1 MLENLFRNLPGVTKN
16 LLLINV
22 VMFVLTMVSPW
33 AYQNLALYNFGSDF
47 FRPYQIVTH
56 FFLHA
61 NLGHIFFNM
70 FALVMFGA
78 QLEKVWGAQRFLFFY
93 LFSAVGAFLLQVGIN
108 YYEFH
113 EYFKDATPADMEW
126 LSKEASKVVEGKSY
140 IMPIIE
146 YYNYYYGNMRGA
158 SGAIMGLLAA
168 FAFLFPNT
176 ELMLIFLPIP
186 IKAKYFMPIYMLI
199 ELFLGVNNFQWDN
212 IAHFAHLGGA
222 LFGLI
227 LVLIWRKD
235 RTNFY

>member
-22 VMFVLTMVSPW
+22 VMFVLSW
-33 AYQNLALYNFGSDF
+33 AFPNVGGMLALHYFESPLF
-47 FRPYQIVTH
+47 EPYQIVTH
-56 FFLHA
+56 FFMHA
-61 NLGHIFFNM
+61 GIGHIFFNM

-93 LFSAVGAFLLQVGIN
+93 LFSAVGAFLLHMGVVWYELSDVPANVIELVKTQGAEIMSSGQN
-108 YYEFH
+108 YV
-113 EYFKDATPADMEW
+113 DP
-126 LSKEASKVVEGKSY
+126 
-140 IMPIIE
+140 
-146 YYNYYYGNMRGA
+146 YYGGVNAKFNGAMLGA

-199 ELFLGVNNFQWDN
+199 ELFLGVRAFEWDN

-222 LFGLI
+222 LFGII

-235 RTNFY
+235 RSNFY